1 MKYGLYV
8 SAAGALTSMYRQDV
22 LANNLANLNTVGFK
36 PDAVA
41 TLQLPAERVLDGHAT
56 PPREMLERLGGV
68 VQSADPRP
76 SLRQGELVD
85 GTGPLDLAIEGD
97 GFFVLEGGSGPDDP
111 LVTRDG
117 RFTLDAT
124 GRLVT
129 ASSGRAVLDEN
140 DLPIRLDPSVETRVD
155 ESGTI
160 RQDGD
165 VVARLRLVGVAD
177 AGELEKV
184 GDGMLRLRPGA
195 LPLAGAPDGRV
206 HQSMVEASA
215 VDPIATMNSLMAAAK
230 AANGNIRMM
239 QFHDYLSGQ
248 AINVLGRV

>member
-1 MKYGLYV
+1 MKYGLHLA
-8 SAAGALTSMYRQDV
+8 AAGALTSMYRQDV
-22 LANNLANLNTVGFK
+22 LANNLANMNTVGFK

-56 PPREMLERLGGV
+56 PPKDMLERLGGV
-68 VQSADPRP
+68 VQSAEPRP
-76 SLRQGELVD
+76 ALRQGELIR

-97 GFFVLEGGSGPDDP
+97 GFFVLEGGAGPEDP
-111 LVTRDG
+111 IMTRDG
-117 RFTLDAT
+117 RFTLDAA
-124 GRLVT
+124 GQLVT
-129 ASSGRAVLDEN
+129 AASGRPVLDEN
-140 DLPIRLDPSVETRVD
+140 GASIRLDPSLETQVD
-155 ESGTI
+155 ESGAI

-165 VVARLRLVGVAD
+165 VVARLRLVGVAG
-177 AGELEKV
+177 AGDLEKV

-195 LPLAGAPDGRV
+195 LLEPGAADGAVR
-206 HQSMVEASA
+206 QSMVESSA
-215 VDPIATMNSLMAAAK
+215 VDPISTMNSLMAAAK